1 MLFNSNKTPEPTPHE
16 LLKRQQLARSR
27 MESTR
32 KGLGNLAD
40 CLQSPPLN
48 KHIIYCLFD
57 IILAEM
63 YPEFDDT
70 KLQK

>member
-1 MLFNSNKTPEPTPHE
+1 MLFNHKSTEPTPYE

-63 YPEFDDT
+63 YPEFDET
-70 KLQK
+70 ILQT